1 MPKSTVKCQVCVK
14 VSSLISFLGCGW
26 GMPSFWGGMSEC
38 GERKNQQQDTDGDEE
53 GLESYEEA
61 NVYSNE
67 MGVEIW
73 LSGGN

>member
-1 MPKSTVKCQVCVK
+1 
-14 VSSLISFLGCGW
+14 
-26 GMPSFWGGMSEC
+26 MPSFWGGMSVW

>member
-1 MPKSTVKCQVCVK
+1 M
-14 VSSLISFLGCGW
+14 
-26 GMPSFWGGMSEC
+26 GGE
-38 GERKNQQQDTDGDEE
+38 ENQQQDTDGDEE

>member
-1 MPKSTVKCQVCVK
+1 MDAI
-14 VSSLISFLGCGW
+14 LL
-26 GMPSFWGGMSEC
+26 GGMSEWW
-38 GERKNQQQDTDGDEE
+38 ERKNQQQDADGDEE
-53 GLESYEEA
+53 GLERYEEA